1 MSLAPSTDL
10 VLEVSR
16 AADPTRAG
24 AVRDK
29 LASLSTGAPDTGDG
43 FQAALGAAAGATAP
57 LSPRPGSTVSPLS
70 SLSPAKKAQ
79 RMLESAFLTQFIEEM
94 LPKDA
99 PSAFGQ
105 GYAGDMWRSMLA
117 QRVADQV
124 AASGRLGIGDR
135 LFANRPLE
143 GRHDLL
149 SPEKMRG
156 LAQADATV
164 TSAPASST
172 PGGAAAGRRLVGS
185 SSAL

>member
-16 AADPTRAG
+16 AADPARAD
-24 AVRDK
+24 AVKNK
-29 LASLSTGAPDTGDG
+29 LVSLATGAAETTGG
-43 FQAALGAAAGATAP
+43 FQAALGATAP
-57 LSPRPGSTVSPLS
+57 LSQRPGSTVSPLS

-99 PSAFGQ
+99 PEAFGQ

-135 LFANRPLE
+135 LFAGHPIE

-149 SPEKMRG
+149 SPERMRG
-156 LAQADATV
+156 LAQADATN
-164 TSAPASST
+164 SAKRPL
-172 PGGAAAGRRLVGS
+172 PL
-185 SSAL
+185 

>member
-1 MSLAPSTDL
+1 MSLAPSTDI

-16 AADPTRAG
+16 AADPARAG

-29 LASLSTGAPDTGDG
+29 LAALSAGAPDAGDG
-43 FQAALGAAAGATAP
+43 FKAALGAAAGSAP
-57 LSPRPGSTVSPLS
+57 PLWPHPGSTVSPLS

-99 PSAFGQ
+99 QSAFGQ

-117 QRVADQV
+117 ERVADQV
-124 AASGRLGIGDR
+124 AASGRLGIGDK
-135 LFANRPLE
+135 LFAGRTLE
-143 GRHDLL
+143 GRHDRL

-156 LAQADATV
+156 LGQADAPL
-164 TSAPASST
+164 TSARTSAT
-172 PGGAAAGRRLVGS
+172 AGAATAKRLVGTS
-185 SSAL
+185 SPS

>member
-24 AVRDK
+24 AVITK
-29 LASLSTGAPDTGDG
+29 LNALSSGAVDGGDG
-43 FQAALGAAAGATAP
+43 FKAALGAAAGAAAP

-79 RMLESAFLTQFIEEM
+79 RMLESAFLSQFIEEM
-94 LPKDA
+94 LPKDT
-99 PSAFGQ
+99 PSAFGE

-124 AASGRLGIGDR
+124 AASGRLGIADR
-135 LFANRPLE
+135 LFAGRSLE
-143 GRHDLL
+143 GHTDLL

-156 LAQADATV
+156 LSQADAL
-164 TSAPASST
+164 SASAHAPLAM
-172 PGGAAAGRRLVGS
+172 GGAAAVKQLLGG

>member
-16 AADPTRAG
+16 AADPARAG

-29 LASLSTGAPDTGDG
+29 LAALASGATDAGDG
-43 FQAALGAAAGATAP
+43 FQAALGAAASATAP
-57 LSPRPGSTVSPLS
+57 PSPRPGSTVSPPS
-70 SLSPAKKAQ
+70 SLSPARKAQ

-135 LFANRPLE
+135 LFAGRSLE

-156 LAQADATV
+156 LGQADATA
-164 TSAPASST
+164 TSALPLSR
-172 PGGAAAGRRLVGS
+172 AGERLAGT

>member
-16 AADPTRAG
+16 AADPARAS

-29 LASLSTGAPDTGDG
+29 LVALSSGTAGAAEAGDG
-43 FQAALGAAAGATAP
+43 FKAALGAASGAAVP
-57 LSPRPGSTVSPLS
+57 VSPRPGSTVSPLS
-70 SLSPAKKAQ
+70 PLSPAKKAQ
-79 RMLESAFLTQFIEEM
+79 RMFESAFLTQFIEEM
-94 LPKDA
+94 LPKDS
-99 PSAFGQ
+99 PNAFGQ

-135 LFANRPLE
+135 LFAGRPLE

-156 LAQADATV
+156 LTHAEATPAPGDA
-164 TSAPASST
+164 ASNKRVV
-172 PGGAAAGRRLVGS
+172 GA